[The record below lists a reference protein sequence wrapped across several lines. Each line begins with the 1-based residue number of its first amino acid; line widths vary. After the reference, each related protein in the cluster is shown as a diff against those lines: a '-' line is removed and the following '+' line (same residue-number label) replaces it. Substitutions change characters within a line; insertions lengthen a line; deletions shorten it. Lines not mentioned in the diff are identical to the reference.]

1 MVDDDDIG
9 CCERALQDFHKCTPT
24 YIESVPVQE
33 TLKDN
38 TLWEGVVHV
47 FRIRGRPKAEKA
59 YAWTSLVEGSEELQY
74 IAVLHEGRI
83 TSPADAVRAVI
94 VRENWNRR

>member
-38 TLWEGVVHV
+38 T
-47 FRIRGRPKAEKA
+47 RGKASFMFSESGTAPRPRKP
-59 YAWTSLVEGSEELQY
+59 TP
-74 IAVLHEGRI
+74 GR
-83 TSPADAVRAVI
+83 R
-94 VRENWNRR
+94 W